1 MKKEYSTVL
10 NVIEEMMTY
19 FSKLNNE
26 HETKLQE
33 YKAKLFETNIKL
45 DELVKTQ
52 NVYSLNVDYRKNVF
66 SPIVFEPEE
75 TEKEAEIRNE
85 INSLQALQNK
95 YEYGISEE
103 SIYIKSIV
111 KRLKNLNEAKNSLSS
126 IMRELDNQKE
136 TNRKK
141 DLIIEA
147 DKAREQKRLNDE
159 KTNEL
164 KDEIKVRSHLENIL
178 MLSTYDDT
186 LLSTLLD
193 KKVKTVIE
201 ENNKKIE
208 NAKGYIYGTPGRSK
222 VLLDEV
228 TNSQKS
234 LIQSINSQL
243 NKMNYE
249 FDDEMPI
256 EKMLK
261 EYIEKEMGKHTNI
274 KYTYSIDGVE
284 TTPDYI
290 RYVVLNSLLNI
301 FFENIYKHSKASM
314 ISFKADEEDDILY
327 FEIRDNGIGIPDN
340 YLEKTEWYSGI
351 KRAKELLFMISGKLD
366 IKNDNG
372 TIVRFSFNHE

>member
-147 DKAREQKRLNDE
+147 DKAREQKRLSDE

-290 RYVVLNSLLNI
+290 RYIVLNSLLNI

>member
-147 DKAREQKRLNDE
+147 DKAREQKRLSDE